1 MFRVRFQDSQVDPEA
16 AITPKTIRKRKTTHN
31 DLGQGSFFL
40 RVGAIG
46 KYLVE
51 FTFNEDRIVIGP
63 LLLTIVDQRKKKKPI
78 SARNIKS

>member
-1 MFRVRFQDSQVDPEA
+1 MTLLLVFGVRFQDSQVDPEA

-46 KYLVE
+46 KY
-51 FTFNEDRIVIGP
+51 FFIFFNNHFIFNEEGFFF
-63 LLLTIVDQRKKKKPI
+63 
-78 SARNIKS
+78 N